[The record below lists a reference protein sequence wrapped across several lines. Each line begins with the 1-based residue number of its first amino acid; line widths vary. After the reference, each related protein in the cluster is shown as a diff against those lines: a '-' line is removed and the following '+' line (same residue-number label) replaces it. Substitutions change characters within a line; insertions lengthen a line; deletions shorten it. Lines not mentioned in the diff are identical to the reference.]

1 MNALSSLPYFAL
13 DTSSGLHTPTSWF
26 LFCFLNWTVS
36 INLIDPPCKDGN
48 ARFTTIPLKPVSDKK
63 KYKRYRRFSDSKSPL
78 FLLISPL
85 VFFAH
90 DTFEEKSQSFQG
102 YCIKSDTVIFT
113 WRFTW
118 NYAYSP
124 FNSPGSCINSGI
136 RKLIQPRNELA
147 RKYRFNSF
155 NIF

>member
-90 DTFEEKSQSFQG
+90 DTFEEKSQSF
-102 YCIKSDTVIFT
+102 KVTVLNRT
-113 WRFTW
+113 L
-118 NYAYSP
+118 S
-124 FNSPGSCINSGI
+124 SLHEGSLEITHTVP
-136 RKLIQPRNELA
+136 LTLQVLA
-147 RKYRFNSF
+147 STVG
-155 NIF
+155 